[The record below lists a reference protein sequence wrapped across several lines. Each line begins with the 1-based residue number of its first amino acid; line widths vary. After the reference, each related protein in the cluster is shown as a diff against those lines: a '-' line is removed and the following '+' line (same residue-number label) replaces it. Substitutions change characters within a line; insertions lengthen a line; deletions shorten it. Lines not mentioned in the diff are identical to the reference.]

1 MPSTA
6 VLVSAT
12 ALNLPAFSAGLG
24 YGYFQRGDVPGVPIS
39 EFLFTAQTRR

>member
-24 YGYFQRGDVPGVPIS
+24 YGYFQRGDVPGVPIL